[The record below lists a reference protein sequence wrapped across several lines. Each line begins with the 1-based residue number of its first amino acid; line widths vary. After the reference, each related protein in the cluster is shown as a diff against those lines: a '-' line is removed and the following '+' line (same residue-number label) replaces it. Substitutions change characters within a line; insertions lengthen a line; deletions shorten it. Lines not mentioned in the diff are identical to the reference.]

1 MVFLEARGTTFSGSG
16 VCISREK
23 ESYQYSSGDM
33 VGGGNQAE
41 SAEIHQENSWVDKKK
56 TVNCCCVVR

>member
-41 SAEIHQENSWVDKKK
+41 SAEIHQENNWLTKKQ
-56 TVNCCCVVR
+56 